1 MAVSGIFTALSGMT
15 AHRRILDTTA
25 HNVTNQLTPGYR
37 RQVVDLA
44 PASIGTGAQVFTG
57 SGSKVNGVDVI
68 DTRRVLDQAAEGR
81 AQRSV
86 ATAVDASTTH
96 TSMTRLEDVFGEPG
110 DSGIATHLD
119 AFWVS
124 WSGLADRADDSVARN
139 EILSQASGLVDRL
152 AQVDRDLIGIDDDAH
167 RRLGTMASEINTLAE
182 QVADLNR
189 SIAASSSTPN
199 SLLDERDRIASQLVG
214 IAGADVRE
222 TDRGQVAVSVGGRLL
237 VGNGVAYE
245 VRHDPSGIVWEAD
258 GGQLR
263 PGPSELA
270 SINRL
275 RSETLPEARA
285 QLDTVVSAL
294 VNEVNAVHRQGYDID
309 GNTGLD
315 FFDPAGTTITSLAL
329 STDVAG
335 QPDRLAAGAPVL
347 PGPTAPGL
355 FDGGQA
361 QILGDLAVDGTADS
375 AYRSF
380 VSRIGVDTNAS
391 ARRAVS
397 TQQIADRALDEAE
410 SVSGVSLDEEMANMM
425 AAQRGFEASARVL
438 NVVDEML
445 QTVIGMI
452 R

>member
-1 MAVSGIFTALSGMT
+1 MAT
-15 AHRRILDTTA
+15 
-25 HNVTNQLTPGYR
+25 
-37 RQVVDLA
+37 
-44 PASIGTGAQVFTG
+44 
-57 SGSKVNGVDVI
+57 
-68 DTRRVLDQAAEGR
+68 
-81 AQRSV
+81 
-86 ATAVDASTTH
+86 
-96 TSMTRLEDVFGEPG
+96 
-110 DSGIATHLD
+110 
-119 AFWVS
+119 
-124 WSGLADRADDSVARN
+124 
-139 EILSQASGLVDRL
+139 
-152 AQVDRDLIGIDDDAH
+152 
-167 RRLGTMASEINTLAE
+167 
-182 QVADLNR
+182 
-189 SIAASSSTPN
+189 
-199 SLLDERDRIASQLVG
+199 
-214 IAGADVRE
+214 
-222 TDRGQVAVSVGGRLL
+222 
-237 VGNGVAYE
+237 
-245 VRHDPSGIVWEAD
+245 
-258 GGQLR
+258 
-263 PGPSELA
+263 
-270 SINRL
+270 
-275 RSETLPEARA
+275 
-285 QLDTVVSAL
+285 L

-329 STDVAG
+329 SADVAG